1 MMMAQDRSME
11 QQAAEELAFLLQYL
25 ELTNEMNRYLTLYR
39 LLSGD
44 VLDGMRV
51 SKELRRICQ
60 SKGISFLPERMQML
74 SGYGDYT
81 YMRRKW
87 KKELRRQKKLSD
99 NTKRTAYS
107 QMEKEKSIKNDVFPE
122 WKSIVQRISNFGTPL
137 WNCLCRGEL
146 FVGDWMPELERF
158 LD

>member
-99 NTKRTAYS
+99 NIKKTAY
-107 QMEKEKSIKNDVFPE
+107 
-122 WKSIVQRISNFGTPL
+122 
-137 WNCLCRGEL
+137 
-146 FVGDWMPELERF
+146 RF
-158 LD
+158 IFK